1 MTYRLRISIEMKDR
15 TITGPLLNEIVGL
28 TLRDDPQ
35 VKDIVI
41 VCRNV
46 NDGARADKQKHE
58 RQHKVRIT
66 FIVDQTTP

>member
-15 TITGPLLNEIVGL
+15 TITGPLLNQIVGL
-28 TLRDDPQ
+28 TLRDDPN

-41 VCRNV
+41 ICRNV
-46 NDGARADKQKHE
+46 NDGALKDKPKHE

-66 FIVDQTTP
+66 FVVDRAKP